1 MTPES
6 EIMPSFACVVRMPS
20 TASSMDRSGSPS
32 EADSRSEITEVTST
46 TGPSSSSRRDRL
58 VQLLN
63 LYKDQKIIWNKN
75 FSLKPLDRPEQFS
88 PTSTRRAGVRRQTTT
103 ASEDLPLK
111 SGWCSNP
118 NLTEPSSLGPEP
130 QTKQTTTTDGSES
143 QKAVKRNI
151 TKRMKLAK
159 ATTLGRWTSGTS
171 AQSGQ

>member
-1 MTPES
+1 M
-6 EIMPSFACVVRMPS
+6 
-20 TASSMDRSGSPS
+20 
-32 EADSRSEITEVTST
+32 
-46 TGPSSSSRRDRL
+46 
-58 VQLLN
+58 
-63 LYKDQKIIWNKN
+63 
-75 FSLKPLDRPEQFS
+75 DRPEQFS
-88 PTSTRRAGVRRQTTT
+88 PTSTRRAGVRRQPTT

-130 QTKQTTTTDGSES
+130 LIKQTATDGYES

>member
-1 MTPES
+1 M
-6 EIMPSFACVVRMPS
+6 
-20 TASSMDRSGSPS
+20 
-32 EADSRSEITEVTST
+32 
-46 TGPSSSSRRDRL
+46 
-58 VQLLN
+58 
-63 LYKDQKIIWNKN
+63 
-75 FSLKPLDRPEQFS
+75 DRPEQFS